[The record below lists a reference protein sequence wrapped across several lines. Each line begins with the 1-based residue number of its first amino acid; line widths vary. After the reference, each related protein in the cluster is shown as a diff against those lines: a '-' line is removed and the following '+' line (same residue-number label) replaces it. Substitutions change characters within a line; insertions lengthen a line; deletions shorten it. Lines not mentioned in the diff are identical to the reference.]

1 MRTSR
6 SRLAAALLGVALAA
20 ALGTGCSAAD
30 ELRSSAGDS
39 NEAAKAAEPQ
49 PPQDSDTGASKQRQ
63 GPEPSTNRARVTI
76 TERSIIRTGTMT
88 IRTKDVQLA
97 ADKAAAL
104 VGGGDG
110 YVGDI
115 QTTSNDE
122 GQTVGIQVVLRVP
135 VDDYNHVVAEVK
147 KLGTVTSNAHKA
159 TDVTKDLTDVESR
172 IASQKKSIERL
183 RTLMS
188 QANTVGDVIQVESEL
203 STREADLES
212 LQSQQATLSA
222 QAALSTLT
230 LNFEK
235 PPAKPAPG
243 AAAEDNTGFLPGL
256 KAGWHA
262 LGATVD
268 VTLTVLG
275 ALLPFLV
282 GIAIIGVLPAWLLIR
297 HRRRGAGAGTPPAA
311 SPAETG

>member
-6 SRLAAALLGVALAA
+6 SRLAAALLGIALAA
-20 ALGTGCSAAD
+20 ALGTGCSAS
-30 ELRSSAGDS
+30 ERSDSAAGTALDS
-39 NEAAKAAEPQ
+39 NESAAKRAEPQ
-49 PPQDSDTGASKQRQ
+49 QPDSDAGAEKQQ
-63 GPEPSTNRARVTI
+63 GPEPSNNRARVTI
-76 TERSIIRTGTMT
+76 TERAIIRTGTMT

-110 YVGDI
+110 YVGNT
-115 QTTSNDE
+115 QTTSNDK

-135 VDDYNHVVAEVK
+135 VDDYNRVVAEVK
-147 KLGTVTSNAHKA
+147 KLGTVVTNSHKA
-159 TDVTKDLTDVESR
+159 VDVTKDLTDVESR

-188 QANTVGDVIQVESEL
+188 KANTVGDVIQVESEL
-203 STREADLES
+203 AAREADLEA

-235 PPAKPAPG
+235 PPAKPAPA
-243 AAAEDNTGFLPGL
+243 AAAEDKTGFLPGL
-256 KAGWHA
+256 KAGWQA
-262 LGATVD
+262 LVATVD
-268 VTLTVLG
+268 VALTVLG
-275 ALLPFLV
+275 ALLPFLI
-282 GIAIIGVLPAWLLIR
+282 GIAVLGALPAWLLIR
-297 HRRRGAGAGTPPAA
+297 HRRRGTTTPAAA
-311 SPAETG
+311 SPAESG

>member
-20 ALGTGCSAAD
+20 ALGTGCSAVGDRA
-30 ELRSSAGDS
+30 SSSGLDS
-39 NEAAKAAEPQ
+39 NESGAKAMEPQ
-49 PPQDSDTGASKQRQ
+49 PPQQQDSDAADKQQ
-63 GPEPSTNRARVTI
+63 GPDVSKNRARVTI

-88 IRTKDVQLA
+88 IRVKDVQLA
-97 ADKAAAL
+97 ADTASA
-104 VGGGDG
+104 VGGGGDG
-110 YVGDI
+110 YVGDT
-115 QTTSNDE
+115 QTTSNDK

-135 VDDYNHVVAEVK
+135 VNDYNRVVAEVK
-147 KLGTVTSNAHKA
+147 KLGKVTSNSHKA

-188 QANTVGDVIQVESEL
+188 KANTVGDVIQVESEL
-203 STREADLES
+203 ATREADLES

-235 PPAKPAPG
+235 PPAKPAPA

-262 LGATVD
+262 LVATVD

-275 ALLPFLV
+275 AVLPFLLGLAV
-282 GIAIIGVLPAWLLIR
+282 LGALPAWLLIR
-297 HRRRGAGAGTPPAA
+297 RRRGTTPATT

>member
-20 ALGTGCSAAD
+20 ALGTGCSASD
-30 ELRSSAGDS
+30 RSSAGLDS
-39 NEAAKAAEPQ
+39 NEAAKQVEPQ
-49 PPQDSDTGASKQRQ
+49 PPQQRDSDAGAEKQQ
-63 GPEPSTNRARVTI
+63 GPEPSSNRARVTI

-88 IRTKDVQLA
+88 IRVKDVQLA
-97 ADKAAAL
+97 ADKASAL

-110 YVGDI
+110 YVGDT
-115 QTTSNDE
+115 QTTSNDK
-122 GQTVGIQVVLRVP
+122 GQTVGVQVVLRVP
-135 VDDYNHVVAEVK
+135 VNDYNRVVAEVK
-147 KLGTVTSNAHKA
+147 KLGQVTSNSHKA

-188 QANTVGDVIQVESEL
+188 KANTVGDVIQVESEL
-203 STREADLES
+203 ATREADLES

-235 PPAKPAPG
+235 PPAKPAPA

-262 LGATVD
+262 LVATVD

-282 GIAIIGVLPAWLLIR
+282 GIAVLGALPAWLLIR
-297 HRRRGAGAGTPPAA
+297 NRRRGTTTPATA
-311 SPAETG
+311 TSRAES

>member
-20 ALGTGCSAAD
+20 ALGTGCSAA
-30 ELRSSAGDS
+30 ERSSAGLDS
-39 NEAAKAAEPQ
+39 NEAAAPKQAQPQ
-49 PPQDSDTGASKQRQ
+49 QQDSDAGAEKQQGPDASK
-63 GPEPSTNRARVTI
+63 NRARVTI

-88 IRTKDVQLA
+88 IRAKDVQLA
-97 ADKAAAL
+97 ADKASAL

-115 QTTSNDE
+115 QTTSNDK

-135 VDDYNHVVAEVK
+135 VGDYNHIVAEVK
-147 KLGTVTSNAHKA
+147 KLGTVTSNSHKA

-203 STREADLES
+203 TTREADLES

-235 PPAKPAPG
+235 PPAKPAPA
-243 AAAEDNTGFLPGL
+243 AAAEDKTGFLPGL
-256 KAGWHA
+256 KSGWHA
-262 LGATVD
+262 LVATVD

-297 HRRRGAGAGTPPAA
+297 HRRRGTSTPPAA

>member
-20 ALGTGCSAAD
+20 ALGTGCSASD
-30 ELRSSAGDS
+30 RSSQLGS
-39 NEAAKAAEPQ
+39 NESAAKQVEPQ
-49 PPQDSDTGASKQRQ
+49 EPQQRDADAGAEKQQ
-63 GPEPSTNRARVTI
+63 GPEPSNNRARVTI

-88 IRTKDVQLA
+88 IRVKDVQLA
-97 ADKAAAL
+97 ADKASAL

-110 YVGDI
+110 YVGDT
-115 QTTSNDE
+115 QTTSNDK
-122 GQTVGIQVVLRVP
+122 GQTVGVQVVLRVP
-135 VDDYNHVVAEVK
+135 VNDYNRVVAEVK
-147 KLGTVTSNAHKA
+147 KLGTVTGNSHKA

-188 QANTVGDVIQVESEL
+188 KANTVGDVIQVESEL
-203 STREADLES
+203 ATREADLES

-235 PPAKPAPG
+235 PPAKPAP
-243 AAAEDNTGFLPGL
+243 AAAAADNTGFLPGL
-256 KAGWHA
+256 KAGWNA
-262 LGATVD
+262 LVATVD

-275 ALLPFLV
+275 AVLPFLV
-282 GIAIIGVLPAWLLIR
+282 GLAVLGALPAWLLIR
-297 HRRRGAGAGTPPAA
+297 RRRSTPTPAA
-311 SPAETG
+311 TSPAES